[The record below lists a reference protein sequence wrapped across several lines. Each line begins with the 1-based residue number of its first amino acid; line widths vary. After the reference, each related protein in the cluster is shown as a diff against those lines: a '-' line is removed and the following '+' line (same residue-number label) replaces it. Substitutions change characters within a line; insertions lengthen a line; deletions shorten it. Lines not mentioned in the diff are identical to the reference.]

1 MSSPSLHP
9 PALQA
14 GASLIEAV
22 IAMVVLGI
30 LVAMGVPAFTE
41 WLNNAQIRTAAESM
55 LSGLQTA
62 RNEAVRRNANVQF
75 TLTNPTVIGGTGWM
89 VSIVGSG
96 QQVQAAAAGEG
107 SRTAIVTPTPSDAY
121 AVTFTGYGRTPE
133 PPANLN
139 ADGSSLLT
147 QIDFDSSVLS
157 AAASRELRIVIT
169 AGGQIRMC
177 DPNIGDTTNP
187 RAC

>member
-1 MSSPSLHP
+1 MKSVAPHLP
-9 PALQA
+9 TLQA
-14 GASLIEAV
+14 GASLIETI
-22 IAMVVLGI
+22 IAIVVLAI
-30 LVAMGVPAFTE
+30 LVAMGVPSFTE
-41 WLNNAQIRTAAESM
+41 WLNNAQIRTAAESV

-75 TLTNPTVIGGTGWM
+75 TLLGPTTIGGTGWV
-89 VSIVGSG
+89 VSIPGTG
-96 QQVQAAAAGEG
+96 QQIQAAAAGEG

-147 QIDFDSSVLS
+147 RIDFDSSVLP
-157 AAASRELRIVIT
+157 AATSRELRIVIT

-177 DPNIGDTTNP
+177 DPNISDATNP

>member
-1 MSSPSLHP
+1 MKPTSHH
-9 PALQA
+9 AQTLQA
-14 GASLIEAV
+14 GASLIETV
-22 IAMVVLGI
+22 IAIVVLAI

-41 WLNNAQIRTAAESM
+41 WLNNAQIRTAAESV

-75 TLTNPTVIGGTGWM
+75 TLLSPTTVGGTGWT
-89 VSIVGSG
+89 VSIPGTG
-96 QQVQAAAAGEG
+96 QLIQSAAAGEG
-107 SRTAIVTPTPSDAY
+107 SRTAIITPTPGDAY
-121 AVTFTGYGRTPE
+121 AVTLTGYGRTPE

-157 AAASRELRIVIT
+157 AADSRELRIVIT

-177 DPNIGDTTNP
+177 DPNIGDATNP